1 MPRKFS
7 KYSLLTLSSWLWPEL
22 ALASTGEAEVSSLA
36 ILFGLLTA
44 VLALGCFYLAWK
56 VYSFLKKGELA
67 FPWQMLGF
75 SFFLLGLAQLL
86 EMATLAGWV
95 SLTPLTLTLARFLAL
110 TLLALGLHR
119 TTKILG

>member
-1 MPRKFS
+1 MPRKFL

>member
-1 MPRKFS
+1 M
-7 KYSLLTLSSWLWPEL
+7 
-22 ALASTGEAEVSSLA
+22 ASTGEAEVSSLA

-75 SFFLLGLAQLL
+75 SFFLLGLAQFL

>member
-22 ALASTGEAEVSSLA
+22 ALASTGEAQVSSLA

>member
-22 ALASTGEAEVSSLA
+22 ALASTGEAQVSSLA

-86 EMATLAGWV
+86 EMATLAGLV
-95 SLTPLTLTLARFLAL
+95 SFSPLTLSLARFLAL